1 METTQALT
9 ATAEAQ
15 DRAEYQK
22 AYVNKKHDEF
32 VVLLQNTLAIGDYE
46 DLFFNFLK
54 AMKSHT
60 HWALYENYL
69 LILQNT
75 YDLLIEDIYTA

>member
-1 METTQALT
+1 MATQPLT

-15 DRAEYQK
+15 ESNI
-22 AYVNKKHDEF
+22 NKKHDEF

-60 HWALYENYL
+60 HWSLYENYL

-75 YDLLIEDIYTA
+75 YDLLIEDTYSA